1 MRRYRT
7 LQKGFTLIEL
17 MIAVAIIGILSAIAL
32 PAYQDYTA
40 TAKAAAGLAEMATHK
55 APFELDIIADRIPT
69 IASVGLPGN
78 ETPNCS
84 AIDVGEAG
92 IKCTLRDA
100 KRLGTNAYIDL
111 KYVKTAYA
119 ADGTISAAGGFKCE
133 TNSDMPSAF
142 VPKGCAAAEQ
152 AGGGGNP

>member
-1 MRRYRT
+1 
-7 LQKGFTLIEL
+7 
-17 MIAVAIIGILSAIAL
+17 
-32 PAYQDYTA
+32 
-40 TAKAAAGLAEMATHK
+40 MATHK
-55 APFELDIIADRIPT
+55 APFELDIIADRTPT

-78 ETPNCS
+78 ETPTCS
-84 AIDVGEAG
+84 TVAVSEAG

-100 KRLGTNAYIDL
+100 KRLGTSAYIDL

-142 VPKGCAAAEQ
+142 IPKGCAAGQ
-152 AGGGGNP
+152 AGGANP